1 MKNIFKNIIR
11 DQFHATENHNSEEYK
26 TRFHNYVNS
35 VEYKVLLQSFPKN
48 LF

>member
-26 TRFHNYVNS
+26 TRFLTLSQVFRVTN
-35 VEYKVLLQSFPKN
+35 VEF
-48 LF
+48 